1 MKDGSGRRPS
11 SRRSLVLGPALRPQ
25 RPPKFWLRN
34 TPLRSIPQLQHLRFS
49 FSMISPSNSSKKPS
63 TSSSFC
69 LLGVRKCRG
78 APRGIESNNRHTLF
92 SWSPRVPFVRSRRHE
107 AGRARDYPRGPHV
120 SIGRAPS
127 PPSSTFAARGAALH
141 GHRPRFSFSMI
152 SPSNSVEE
160 RVPRLS
166 AMGGRAGCNPDSP
179 LRLATED
186 R

>member
-1 MKDGSGRRPS
+1 
-11 SRRSLVLGPALRPQ
+11 
-25 RPPKFWLRN
+25 
-34 TPLRSIPQLQHLRFS
+34 
-49 FSMISPSNSSKKPS
+49 MISPSNSSKKPS

-78 APRGIESNNRHTLF
+78 APRGIESTNRHTLF

-141 GHRPRFSFSMI
+141 GQHPRFSFSMI
-152 SPSNSVEE
+152 SPSNFVEE
-160 RVPRLS
+160 RAPRLS
-166 AMGGRAGCNPDSP
+166 AMGGRAGCNPDNP
-179 LRLATED
+179 LELTTKCRLLAARGSKNAQFLAPRATS
-186 R
+186 RHTHCVRITGSGRARIIIVRGR